1 MALPT
6 LKQLLDD
13 PSRFDAHK
21 EREGLNWKNRTE
33 YERRWGYAKERMK
46 RLDHLTFI
54 ENEASYY
61 LYFQVP
67 SESRGNTYDVVI
79 HFYTSN
85 ESIVRESTLR
95 NYNVRIFS
103 NNPVFA
109 FRFGHANFIQGLL
122 IDFLADKLGRDILEN
137 RAEKYNPKDAI
148 GFCHIFYFV
157 GKFILDHP
165 RYFDKTFLQNGAL
178 KFNPQRLY
186 SLIKPL
192 DQVIEEYKTN
202 KDKTNNRKRF
212 AEEDTM
218 DTIKNKIEDLKS
230 SASSKVE
237 DFRKNI
243 PKIPKGVRKI
253 LPKKSNVTNKT
264 RSGVRRITAKKS
276 NITR

>member
-1 MALPT
+1 M
-6 LKQLLDD
+6 
-13 PSRFDAHK
+13 
-21 EREGLNWKNRTE
+21 
-33 YERRWGYAKERMK
+33 
-46 RLDHLTFI
+46 
-54 ENEASYY
+54 
-61 LYFQVP
+61 
-67 SESRGNTYDVVI
+67 
-79 HFYTSN
+79 
-85 ESIVRESTLR
+85 
-95 NYNVRIFS
+95 
-103 NNPVFA
+103 
-109 FRFGHANFIQGLL
+109 
-122 IDFLADKLGRDILEN
+122 
-137 RAEKYNPKDAI
+137 
-148 GFCHIFYFV
+148 

-253 LPKKSNVTNKT
+253 LPKKSNVTNKPK
-264 RSGVRRITAKKS
+264 SGVRRITAKKS